1 MAPIAS
7 FALGGRLIR
16 RRDIVLLKLNIPY
29 VTQKQGPKCV
39 ANSPNSRIQ
48 TQSFAEWV
56 KGGGAAIRPCCHSE
70 CEKKKSRKPR
80 LDVSFLLIH
89 RHGRRF
95 LAAGYASVDV
105 NENMIGGP
113 HSDLAE
119 VGLSRYKMS
128 MASDVICRPVMW
140 STACSRPMQMAH
152 SRLTPI
158 HTLTRNRGANYA
170 LDLHGQGVARS
181 RRKVVVVTP
190 FRVRDP
196 WCDG

>member
-1 MAPIAS
+1 
-7 FALGGRLIR
+7 
-16 RRDIVLLKLNIPY
+16 VLLKLNIPY
-29 VTQKQGPKCV
+29 VTQNKAKVRCKF
-39 ANSPNSRIQ
+39 
-48 TQSFAEWV
+48 TKFADPRTKFCRVGEG
-56 KGGGAAIRPCCHSE
+56 GGGAAIRPCCHSK

-89 RHGRRF
+89 RHGRRS

-113 HSDLAE
+113 HSDLAK

-128 MASDVICRPVMW
+128 MASGVTCRPVMW
-140 STACSRPMQMAH
+140 STACSRSTQMAH
-152 SRLTPI
+152 SRFTPV
-158 HTLTRNRGANYA
+158 HTLTRKRGANYA

-181 RRKVVVVTP
+181 RRNVVVVTP